1 MVLSDEDT
9 TMSIETEAQLF
20 IQQRKEAGRRN
31 IGSAVKVV
39 REVMM
44 SRLHASAERTEA
56 LNRLQEAELW
66 AYRCLDE
73 HGHK

>member
-31 IGSAVKVV
+31 IGSAVKVA